1 MFVRWQRREQR
12 QKHPGLRAETHL
24 AAILIESV
32 RVDGNSRQR
41 HIAYLSGITEE
52 KIVGSIGARSR
63 FWRQVDERLQG
74 LPTPLTDLERS
85 RIVSALADKVP
96 RPTKEECQRS
106 AREFQAK
113 FARPQDLSRRRRRDG

>member
-1 MFVRWQRREQR
+1 MFVRWQRREQK
-12 QKHPGLRAETHL
+12 QKRPGLRAETHL

-32 RVDGNSRQR
+32 HVDGKWRQR

-52 KIVGSIGARSR
+52 KIIESIGARSH

-85 RIVSALADKVP
+85 RIVTALADKVP

-106 AREFQAK
+106 AREFQTK
-113 FARPQDLSRRRRRDG
+113 FATPSHLSRRRS